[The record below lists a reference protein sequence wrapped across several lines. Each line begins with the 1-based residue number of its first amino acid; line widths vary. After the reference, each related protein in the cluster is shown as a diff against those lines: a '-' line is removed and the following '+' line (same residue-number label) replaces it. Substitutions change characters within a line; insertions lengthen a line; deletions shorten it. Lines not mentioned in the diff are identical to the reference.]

1 MRQEYDNTSS
11 KRVCKCAK
19 FQKESLCQ
27 CLLKPISTHVLL
39 LEFTAWNVTIILI
52 LPLWMSTKW
61 LLATNAACHVILWK
75 MKWPKCLT
83 SIIFRRTM
91 NFQLG
96 LCVSNVLLKTRSQQG
111 HIQNRPTG
119 RATSW
124 KHTWVWTLLFG
135 VNKLKVRWYQNV
147 FFSGRG
153 FF

>member
-1 MRQEYDNTSS
+1 MFKRNRNMTSHH
-11 KRVCKCAK
+11 
-19 FQKESLCQ
+19 
-27 CLLKPISTHVLL
+27 LKPNHFVNSCNFMKTRSLWRTVVYSISANVLL
-39 LEFTAWNVTIILI
+39 LEFTAWNATIIVI

-96 LCVSNVLLKTRSQQG
+96 LCVSNVLLKTRFRQG

-119 RATSW
+119 RATSS
-124 KHTWVWTLLFG
+124 KHTWVWTWHFLA
-135 VNKLKVRWYQNV
+135 NN
-147 FFSGRG
+147 
-153 FF
+153 

>member
-39 LEFTAWNVTIILI
+39 LEFTAWNATIIII

-124 KHTWVWTLLFG
+124 KYTWVWTLLFG
-135 VNKLKVRWYQNV
+135 VNKWGEPKPDEV
-147 FFSGRG
+147 
-153 FF
+153 

>member
-1 MRQEYDNTSS
+1 
-11 KRVCKCAK
+11 
-19 FQKESLCQ
+19 
-27 CLLKPISTHVLL
+27 
-39 LEFTAWNVTIILI
+39 
-52 LPLWMSTKW
+52 MSTKW

-119 RATSW
+119 RATSL
-124 KHTWVWTLLFG
+124 KHTWVWIWLFG
-135 VNKLKVRWYQNV
+135 QINEEDLIRYRAATTGKIAFWPGFCGKVHIGLPKMCCVNPEVKMKCNLSSTIIQNYPSFLRYFIAYHYV
-147 FFSGRG
+147 LMILR
-153 FF
+153 